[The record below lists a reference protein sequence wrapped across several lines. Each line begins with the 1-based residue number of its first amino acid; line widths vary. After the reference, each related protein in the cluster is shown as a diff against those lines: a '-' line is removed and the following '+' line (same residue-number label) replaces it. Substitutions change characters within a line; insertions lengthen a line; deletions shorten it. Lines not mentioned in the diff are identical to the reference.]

1 MDRNITKNKDGTF
14 KVVESNVVESVTR
27 ENLATFKAKLLE
39 DIERLEKNVAD
50 LKKQEKEVAELL
62 KE

>member
-1 MDRNITKNKDGTF
+1 MERQITRNKDGTF
-14 KVVESNVVESVTR
+14 KVVESNVVESVTKD
-27 ENLATFKAKLLE
+27 NLVLFRDKLKE
-39 DIERLEKNVAD
+39 DITRLEKNVAD